1 MSDIEQR
8 NALAVMQTLRDQT
21 QKLENYHQRLLLLQ
35 TQVNML
41 SEEFRK
47 MKQEK
52 IQELIKAV
60 GTGPTGS

>member
-52 IQELIKAV
+52 VQELIKAV
-60 GTGPTGS
+60 GTGPTSS